1 MSVTFCA
8 LGSGSKG
15 NCYLVANEKNKILV
29 DAGLSAKSIGDN
41 LLELGVS
48 PNEIDGIIITHEH
61 SDHIA
66 GVRVFSKKYDVP
78 VYANEKTMAAI
89 LRKVPDISSKNV
101 RTFENSKS
109 FFIGAFDISP
119 FKTPHDSAC
128 SCGFSIYSGMNKITV
143 ATDLGHMNSSIVEN
157 LKYSD
162 ILVLEANHDLDML
175 IKGPYSPFLKQRVQG
190 PKGHLSNDLCGQ
202 TLAYLLDYGLKQVVL
217 AHLSEDNNT
226 PEIAHNTVCSHL
238 NKRGAKDGVDVNI
251 DIAAQHVRGKC
262 YKIM

>member
-1 MSVTFCA
+1 MSVTFCT

-15 NCYLVANEKNKILV
+15 NCYLVATEKNKILV
-29 DAGLSAKSIGDN
+29 DAGLSAKNIKEN

-48 PNEIDGIIITHEH
+48 PCEIDGIIVTHEH
-61 SDHIA
+61 ADHIN

-89 LRKVPDISSKNV
+89 LRKIPDLAPKNV

-109 FFIGAFDISP
+109 FFIGGFDISP

-128 SCGFSIYSGMNKITV
+128 SCGFSIYSGINKVTV
-143 ATDLGHMNSSIVEN
+143 ATDLGHINSSIVEN
-157 LKYSD
+157 LKHSD
-162 ILVLEANHDLDML
+162 ILVLESNHDLEML

-190 PKGHLSNDLCGQ
+190 SRGHLSNELCGQ
-202 TLAYLLDYGLKQVVL
+202 TLAYLLDYGLKQVIL

-226 PEIAHNTVCSHL
+226 PELAYNTVCAHL

-251 DIAAQHVRGKC
+251 DIAKQYQRGN
-262 YKIM
+262 YYRII

>member
-1 MSVTFCA
+1 MSLTFCA

-15 NCYLVANEKNKILV
+15 NSYLVATEKNKILI
-29 DAGLSAKSIGDN
+29 DAGLSAKCIGDN
-41 LLELGVS
+41 LLQLGVS

-61 SDHIA
+61 ADHIN

-89 LRKVPDISSKNV
+89 LRKVPDLQSKNV

-109 FFIGAFDISP
+109 FFIGGFDISP

-128 SCGFSIYSGMNKITV
+128 SCGFSVYSGINKVTV

-157 LKYSD
+157 LKHSD
-162 ILVLEANHDLDML
+162 ILVLESNHDLEML
-175 IKGPYSPFLKQRVQG
+175 IKGPYTPFLKQRVQG
-190 PKGHLSNDLCGQ
+190 PRGHLSNELCGQ
-202 TLAYLLDYGLKQVVL
+202 TLAYLLDYGLKQVIL

-226 PEIAHNTVCSHL
+226 PEIAYNTVCAHL

-251 DIAAQHVRGKC
+251 DIAKQYQRGNC
-262 YKIM
+262 YRII